1 VSTAGRDHSGQDLA
15 TLRREYL
22 EFLDVQYQAY
32 IDLRDSVDAAADV
45 FRVLRAQVEQEANI
59 RDLGAFIDPKPLRA
73 ALIAGFEEFE
83 RTRRTGQRMLFRLLL
98 AEGATV
104 DDISRAWNL
113 PRDVVQRV
121 VDDRGDDVTDDR
133 EV

>member
-1 VSTAGRDHSGQDLA
+1 MSAAGKDPGQDLA

-45 FRVLRAQVEQEANI
+45 FRVLRAQVQQEANI

-73 ALIAGFEEFE
+73 ALVAGFEQFE
-83 RTRRTGQRMLFRLLL
+83 LARRTGQRMLFRLLL
-98 AEGATV
+98 AEGATI

-113 PRDVVQRV
+113 SHDVVERV
-121 VDDRGDDVTDDR
+121 VDDRGDDVTDDHKG
-133 EV
+133 